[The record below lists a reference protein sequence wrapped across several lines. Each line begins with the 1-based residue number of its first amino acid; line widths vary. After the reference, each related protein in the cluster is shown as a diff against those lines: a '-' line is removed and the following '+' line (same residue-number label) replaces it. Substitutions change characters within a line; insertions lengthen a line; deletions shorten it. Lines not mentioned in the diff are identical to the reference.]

1 MKKLLAV
8 ILIIAMCFAITA
20 CKEETETEEFNLED
34 AVIGTWER
42 EPYETDSY
50 DAVYEYYEI
59 YKGGTGQHIIIQEE
73 YGKKEKSTLQ
83 LTWEVKDDVV
93 NIDFEYLYFSADKTV
108 VGFTYDKEENTLT
121 SMNKEIV
128 VKKQ

>member
-1 MKKLLAV
+1 MKKVLAF
-8 ILIIAMCFAITA
+8 ILIITMCFALSA
-20 CKEETETEEFNLED
+20 CQSGNTEVNLED
-34 AVIGTWER
+34 AVVGTWAR

-59 YKGGTGQHIIIQEE
+59 YKGGTGQHIIINEE
-73 YGKKEKSTLQ
+73 YGEKEKSTLQ

-93 NIDFEYLYFSADKTV
+93 NIDFEYLYFSANKTV
-108 VGFTYDKEENTLT
+108 VGFTYDEETNTLT